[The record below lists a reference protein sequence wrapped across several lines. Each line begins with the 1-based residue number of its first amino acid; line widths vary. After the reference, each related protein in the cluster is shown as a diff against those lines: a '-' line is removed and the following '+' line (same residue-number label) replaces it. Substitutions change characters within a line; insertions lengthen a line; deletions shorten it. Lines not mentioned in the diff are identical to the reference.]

1 MNFQEFKY
9 CSCSNTVFYSLNGS
23 RKWREYYLSYFLVNK
38 ELCCYGHSTEELADA
53 LLADE
58 IRKSSVTSIQ
68 TQAQVHHSPVLAS
81 SSGTQASSGTEMVTS
96 TPRSVSGDSGIGE
109 GSVEGSA
116 VSVETIQHQLAI
128 TTQEL
133 METKEA
139 LDKSEKMIS
148 EMKEIGG
155 RCTLDIGC
163 Y

>member
-1 MNFQEFKY
+1 M
-9 CSCSNTVFYSLNGS
+9 FYFGL
-23 RKWREYYLSYFLVNK
+23 
-38 ELCCYGHSTEELADA
+38 STEELADA

-68 TQAQVHHSPVLAS
+68 TQAQVHHSPVRAS
-81 SSGTQASSGTEMVTS
+81 SSETGTQASSGTGIVTS
-96 TPRSVSGDSGIGE
+96 TPRSVSGDSGIGDSSGE
-109 GSVEGSA
+109 GSG
-116 VSVETIQHQLAI
+116 VSVEKIQHQLAI

-155 RCTLDIGC
+155 RVYIA
-163 Y
+163 

>member
-1 MNFQEFKY
+1 M
-9 CSCSNTVFYSLNGS
+9 FYFGL
-23 RKWREYYLSYFLVNK
+23 
-38 ELCCYGHSTEELADA
+38 STEELADA

-68 TQAQVHHSPVLAS
+68 TQAQVHHSPVRAS
-81 SSGTQASSGTEMVTS
+81 SSEAGTQASSGTGIASS
-96 TPRSVSGDSGIGE
+96 TPRSVSGDSGIGDSSGE
-109 GSVEGSA
+109 GSG
-116 VSVETIQHQLAI
+116 VSVEKIQHQLAI

-155 RCTLDIGC
+155 RVYIA
-163 Y
+163 